1 MWRLTLAQMR
11 RSLGRLTAAGV
22 AVAIGTAFIAATLL
36 AGTIMQRISYDS
48 ITASYGKADLIADA
62 GSGVSLDEK
71 TVEAVR
77 ATPGVAAADPRVV
90 APYVAMSAGDRE
102 ITQTLVAL
110 PSDPAFDTQHVTQGA
125 LPTAEGQIALPER
138 AAERLHVGVGDTV
151 AVSYYR
157 WQEAAGATAGDAG
170 DPATAD
176 AAGSPAADATASA
189 DDPAGATAR
198 ATDGATA
205 GATDGATAAPSDEAT
220 AAPGEPEGTYREV
233 RADAEVVGLTT
244 DPTSAWAQYGGAA
257 LATLDDTLLW
267 ASFGDGDGT
276 PTLSDA
282 ATSQLLLAV
291 DEGADTATVVDA
303 VESVL
308 TASGGTDPIVLT
320 RDAAAERSLSG
331 SDGTGPIL
339 VVVLAFAAVAMIV
352 AGLVIANTFQV
363 LVAQRTRTLALLRC
377 VGAVRSQVRRSVLLE
392 ASLLGLAASVAGT
405 LLGTALVQVALLV
418 MQNAD
423 LPFPVPSVVRPTV
436 ASVVA
441 PLAVGVVVTV
451 LAALTPARVATRV
464 APIAALRPAD
474 APAAGSRAG
483 RFRLVVSL
491 VLVVGGTLLLAGG
504 VVLSKQLLVV
514 AVGIAILGG
523 AASFIGLL
531 VGAVFWM
538 PRVVAAIGRLVG
550 RFGMPARLAAANTGR
565 NPARTAATSTALL
578 IGVTLVA
585 MMSTGA
591 VTARATL
598 DDELDTRYPVD
609 LAVAAPFTTDE
620 SGNPVTEALP
630 AGTVEALADIPGVE
644 SSATL
649 VRDSVELGGTQ
660 TVDALGITPEQAA
673 AVLRDTDLAA
683 AVGDGSVVVPEAV
696 AKSAGIE
703 DGDRVSVARAEG
715 SGVGTPVDLTAAVV
729 PLDSWFVLVTPGT
742 LDELGSP
749 GTLSTAWLRVADVL
763 DSGTVVQ
770 QVQDLTSD
778 SVLEITGAA
787 LERALYQRAID
798 TLLAV
803 VVGLLAVAVVIA
815 LIGVTNTLSLSV
827 IERRRE
833 SATLRALGLTRR
845 QLRASM
851 AVEGA
856 LIAGVGA
863 VVGVALGLAYG
874 WLGSAAVL
882 AGIADLQ
889 LRVPWTDLGLVLGVA
904 LVAGVLAS
912 ALPGRTAARTPPVA
926 ALAVD

>member
-11 RSLGRLTAAGV
+11 RSLGRLTAAGI

-36 AGTIMQRISYDS
+36 AGDVMKRISYDS
-48 ITASYGKADLIADA
+48 ITASYGTADLIADA
-62 GSGVSLDEK
+62 GDPLTEA

-77 ATPGVAAADPRVV
+77 AEPGVAGADPRVV
-90 APYVAMSAGDRE
+90 VPYVSMSAGDRS
-102 ITQTLVAL
+102 ITQTVV
-110 PSDPAFDTQHVTQGA
+110 PVGSDPAFDTQVVTAGA
-125 LPTAEGQIALPER
+125 LPTRDGEVALPER
-138 AAERLHVGVGDTV
+138 AAERLGVDVGDAVT
-151 AVSYYR
+151 VSYYR
-157 WQEAAGATAGDAG
+157 WETGAAAEGADGAAADGTADAGLADEPAAGATAPAEE
-170 DPATAD
+170 ATA
-176 AAGSPAADATASA
+176 T
-189 DDPAGATAR
+189 DD
-198 ATDGATA
+198 
-205 GATDGATAAPSDEAT
+205 AT
-220 AAPGEPEGTYREV
+220 AAPGEPEGSYREH
-233 RADAEVVGLTT
+233 DAEATVVGLTT

-257 LATLDDTLLW
+257 TATPADTLLW
-267 ASFGDGDGT
+267 GGFGEGPGA
-276 PTLSDA
+276 PTLLDA
-282 ATSQLLLAV
+282 ATSQLLIAL
-291 DEGADTATVVDA
+291 EPGADTATVSDA
-303 VESVL
+303 VEGVL
-308 TASGGTDPIVLT
+308 ASAGTDGTPVRVMT
-320 RDAAAERSLSG
+320 RDAAAEYSISG
-331 SDGTGPIL
+331 DGTGPIL

-363 LVAQRTRTLALLRC
+363 LVAQRTRMLALLRC

-392 ASLLGLAASVAGT
+392 ASILGLAASVLGA
-405 LLGTALVQVALLV
+405 LLGTVLVQVALLV

-483 RFRLVVSL
+483 RFRLVLSL
-491 VLVVGGTLLLAGG
+491 LLVVGGALMLGAG
-504 VVLSKQLLVV
+504 VALSEVFLVG

-523 AASFIGLL
+523 AASFVGLL

-538 PRVVAAIGRLVG
+538 PKVVAWIGRLVG
-550 RFGMPARLAAANTGR
+550 RAGVPARLAAANTGR

-598 DDELDTRYPVD
+598 DDELDTRFPVD
-609 LAVAAPFTTDE
+609 LAVSAPFTTDE
-620 SGNPVTEALP
+620 DGNAITEPLA
-630 AGTVEALADIPGVE
+630 AGTVRALADIPGVE

-649 VRDSVELGGTQ
+649 VRDSVQLGMTGGV
-660 TVDALGITPEQAA
+660 VDALGITPEQAA
-673 AVLRDTDLAA
+673 DVLRNADLAA
-683 AVGDGSVVVPEAV
+683 AIGDDTVVMPQSVATDSGV
-696 AKSAGIE
+696 E
-703 DGDRVSVARAEG
+703 DGDTIAVARTEG
-715 SGVGTPVDLTAAVV
+715 SPEWVDLSVVVV
-729 PLDSWFVLVTPGT
+729 PLDSWMVLLTPAT
-742 LDELGSP
+742 LDAMGSP
-749 GTLSTAWLRVADVL
+749 GTLSTAWLRVADV
-763 DSGTVVQ
+763 DASGEVVQ
-770 QVQDLTSD
+770 QVQELTAD
-778 SVLEITGAA
+778 SPLDITGAA
-787 LERALYQRAID
+787 LERSLYQRAID

-833 SATLRALGLTRR
+833 SATLRAVGLTRR

-863 VVGVALGLAYG
+863 VVGVLLGMAYG

-889 LRVPWTDLGLVLGVA
+889 LRVPWADLGIVLGVA

-912 ALPGRTAARTPPVA
+912 VLPGRAAARTPPVA